1 MELSGNLGLRH
12 ASGGLGEEG
21 EGSSVRRA
29 VLASSWTGVVV
40 LVEQWSNKSGSCLYR
55 SRCQSDCSKDTQG
68 EHLVL
73 DGQRLFVGY
82 GVHVYR

>member
-1 MELSGNLGLRH
+1 MELRVGTWVSGMLLEVWERKGRP
-12 ASGGLGEEG
+12 
-21 EGSSVRRA
+21 SVRGA

-40 LVEQWSNKSGSCLYR
+40 LVEQWSSRSVSCLYG
-55 SRCQSDCSKDTQG
+55 SSQSDYSKDTQG
-68 EHLVL
+68 EHPGL